1 MLISN
6 TGRPVLA
13 HCRDAITDFLGDRR
27 SAAFVT
33 AASLADEARYFE
45 EANDSLVGT
54 GTAGVLDEL
63 VHLKW
68 DASDAHAR
76 LEQTQAVI
84 VGGGNTFALLSRLRE
99 SGLLDSLRDRV
110 LGGLPYIGS
119 SAGANIA
126 GPNVLTSND
135 WNVVSLTRF
144 SALGL
149 TGFNINPHY
158 VVRDASASYEGETRD
173 WRVGEYHLIWDNPV
187 VALEEGAILRLEDDK
202 IDVSGSAAA
211 KVFTRAQP
219 AQWFAPGSDISA
231 IGHAVASSA

>member
-1 MLISN
+1 MNPVTPSSSLRLMLISN

-63 VHLKW
+63 VHL
-68 DASDAHAR
+68 
-76 LEQTQAVI
+76 
-84 VGGGNTFALLSRLRE
+84 
-99 SGLLDSLRDRV
+99 
-110 LGGLPYIGS
+110 
-119 SAGANIA
+119 
-126 GPNVLTSND
+126 
-135 WNVVSLTRF
+135 
-144 SALGL
+144 
-149 TGFNINPHY
+149 
-158 VVRDASASYEGETRD
+158 
-173 WRVGEYHLIWDNPV
+173 IWDNPV